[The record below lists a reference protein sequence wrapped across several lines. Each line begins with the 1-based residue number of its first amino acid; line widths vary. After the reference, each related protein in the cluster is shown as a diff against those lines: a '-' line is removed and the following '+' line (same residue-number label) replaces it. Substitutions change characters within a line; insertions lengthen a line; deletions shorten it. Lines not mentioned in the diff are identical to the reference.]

1 MAKNHIYLLTLGH
14 ATNDMC
20 QGALPALLPFFI
32 KAYSLSYE
40 SAATLI
46 FASTIFSS
54 ILQPIFG
61 YFSDKISKS
70 ALISLGLML
79 SGLGICTMGF
89 VSSYGALLSAAIVS
103 GIGSALFHPEAAKT
117 ANAISSADK
126 KAKGISIFAVGGNI
140 GFAVGPLIAGFCAYH
155 TGLHGLLVF
164 GVITTLVALAFL
176 LAMPAIKNL
185 AKDVANSEPKGQ
197 NLAKN
202 DWRSFSKLTAVIF
215 SRSVIFFTLNT
226 FIPIYWVH
234 VLHQSESSASMALTI
249 LFSFGVVVTLVGGA
263 LSDKFGHIKTLRYA
277 YIAMVPILFAF
288 TQSTD
293 ATLCTILLFF
303 VGIAIFVPYSPT
315 VLLGQR
321 YLAKNIGFA
330 SGVTLGLGVSV
341 GGIITPA
348 VGMIADK
355 FGLYAAMQIL
365 WMTAVIGLVFS
376 FMLTPSSQRPQT
388 HA

>member
-14 ATNDMC
+14 AANDMC

-46 FASTIFSS
+46 FASTVFSS
-54 ILQPIFG
+54 ILQPVFG
-61 YFSDKISKS
+61 YFSDKISRS
-70 ALISLGLML
+70 ALISLGLVL
-79 SGLGICTMGF
+79 SGLGIYTMGF

-155 TGLHGLLVF
+155 AGLHGLLVF
-164 GVITTLVALAFL
+164 GVITTLVAFAFL

-185 AKDVANSEPKGQ
+185 AKDVASSEPKGQ

-226 FIPIYWVH
+226 FIPIY
-234 VLHQSESSASMALTI
+234 
-249 LFSFGVVVTLVGGA
+249 
-263 LSDKFGHIKTLRYA
+263 
-277 YIAMVPILFAF
+277 
-288 TQSTD
+288 
-293 ATLCTILLFF
+293 
-303 VGIAIFVPYSPT
+303 
-315 VLLGQR
+315 
-321 YLAKNIGFA
+321 
-330 SGVTLGLGVSV
+330 
-341 GGIITPA
+341 
-348 VGMIADK
+348 
-355 FGLYAAMQIL
+355 
-365 WMTAVIGLVFS
+365 
-376 FMLTPSSQRPQT
+376 
-388 HA
+388 